1 MKKII
6 LCIFAV
12 LLFASCVSTNQEDA
26 KIEKPYLQATKID
39 DYTIEITGTENI
51 KHVHFYI
58 TRGSYS
64 DSVIKETSSNIS
76 FLINNKKYYL
86 KLYDI
91 SKYNIKLEHGY
102 GHGCVYDFVISDEN
116 RNELEIF
123 ATDKIILQSKRAF
136 LYFEAVVNTEIK
148 FGDDEY
154 GRKKAPYNCL
164 IYLDRLY
171 LAKETKEEKEEKL
184 KKIDLS
190 RKSDLSKK
198 IICKKYGFKNEKDYV
213 KWSNRCSWGNLYNSL
228 SRGSYSNAIP
238 FVEKDIIFVK
248 QNLLTIEDIT
258 YTNSQGNIIYIYLV
272 TAGKNQ
278 ISKCCMIISGH
289 QLNYLDYYGA
299 MITEPL
305 LLEFEGKSEY
315 QQDYRSQSCD
325 VFMVIE
331 ENSKEYN
338 EYLSKIKDMMEI
350 EKNPYAY
357 SDILK

>member
-1 MKKII
+1 MPFYY
-6 LCIFAV
+6 LPLA
-12 LLFASCVSTNQEDA
+12 A

-51 KHVHFYI
+51 KHVHFY
-58 TRGSYS
+58 
-64 DSVIKETSSNIS
+64 
-76 FLINNKKYYL
+76 
-86 KLYDI
+86 
-91 SKYNIKLEHGY
+91 
-102 GHGCVYDFVISDEN
+102 
-116 RNELEIF
+116 
-123 ATDKIILQSKRAF
+123 
-136 LYFEAVVNTEIK
+136 
-148 FGDDEY
+148 
-154 GRKKAPYNCL
+154 
-164 IYLDRLY
+164 
-171 LAKETKEEKEEKL
+171 
-184 KKIDLS
+184 
-190 RKSDLSKK
+190 
-198 IICKKYGFKNEKDYV
+198 
-213 KWSNRCSWGNLYNSL
+213 
-228 SRGSYSNAIP
+228 
-238 FVEKDIIFVK
+238 IIFVK